1 MGYWSDGVMLSIMLI
16 LLLLLIIVSPITPLL
31 HYSTTPIPYAESRC

>member
-31 HYSTTPIPYAESRC
+31 QRSNSVC

>member
-31 HYSTTPIPYAESRC
+31 HRSNSVC

>member
-16 LLLLLIIVSPITPLL
+16 LLLLLIIVSPITPLF
-31 HYSTTPIPYAESRC
+31 HYSNSVC

>member
-1 MGYWSDGVMLSIMLI
+1 MLSIMLV

-31 HYSTTPIPYAESRC
+31 HHSNSVC